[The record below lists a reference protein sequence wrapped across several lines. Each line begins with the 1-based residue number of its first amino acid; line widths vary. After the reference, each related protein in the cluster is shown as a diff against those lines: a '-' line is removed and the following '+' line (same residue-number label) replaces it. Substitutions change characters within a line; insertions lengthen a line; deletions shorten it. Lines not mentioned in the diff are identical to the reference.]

1 MTGLSTTRAGPWL
14 RLTALFL
21 GLAAFAGGVAAQG
34 AGAPPETEAAP
45 QPAEE
50 SAVDAPEA
58 ALDDALA
65 LRRGNEA
72 FAAGDLEAALQAYRA
87 GYRPDAPHPT
97 LVYNLATTLHH
108 LDQLPEAILWYRR
121 GDADDPWVQ
130 ENLWLARR
138 SLGSQNLDLRG
149 LPSLLVR
156 HSGTLFA
163 VAVGLAWLSLA
174 AALSARVPREAW
186 AATLGLAI
194 LAWAGS
200 VAADRFGPV
209 EAVLL
214 TDCASTVGELPAG
227 TELWLWPGRGEELEV
242 VGFTETRCPRGAVAW
257 IEP

>member
-1 MTGLSTTRAGPWL
+1 AEEPSDVEAVPQS
-14 RLTALFL
+14 AL
-21 GLAAFAGGVAAQG
+21 Q
-34 AGAPPETEAAP
+34 AGA
-45 QPAEE
+45 
-50 SAVDAPEA
+50 DAPA
-58 ALDDALA
+58 AVLDDALA

-72 FAAGDLEAALQAYRA
+72 FAAGDLEAALEAYRA

-121 GDADDPWVQ
+121 AAAEDPWVQ

-138 SLGSQNLDLRG
+138 SLGSQSLGLRG

-156 HSGTLFA
+156 HSGTLFG

-174 AALSARVPREAW
+174 AALSSRVSRGAW
-186 AATLGLAI
+186 AVALGLTL
-194 LAWAGS
+194 LAWGGA

-214 TDCASTVGELPAG
+214 TDCAASVGELPAG
-227 TELWLWPGRGEELEV
+227 TELWLWPGGGEELEV
-242 VGFTETRCPRGAVAW
+242 VGFTETRCPRSAVAW